1 MNRVNVF
8 YEDYN
13 KYCKQ
18 EHVGR
23 EEMQT
28 FYLHEIALHL
38 AIIADCLEDK
48 KEVKNERHTVTD

>member
-1 MNRVNVF
+1 MNRVKVF

-13 KYCKQ
+13 EYCKQ
-18 EHVGR
+18 EHIGR

-48 KEVKNERHTVTD
+48 KEVEK